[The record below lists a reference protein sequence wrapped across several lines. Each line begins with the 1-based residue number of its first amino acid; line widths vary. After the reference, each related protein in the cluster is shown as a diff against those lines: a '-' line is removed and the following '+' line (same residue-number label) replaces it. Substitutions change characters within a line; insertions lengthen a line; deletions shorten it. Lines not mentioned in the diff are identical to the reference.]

1 MGKPRKTHR
10 QPRFQYDRNRSKEWK
25 NSKKLPAIECKQ
37 IKKAW
42 IANKSVEQNM
52 RLMGLSSDPNITLK
66 VPSTKELL
74 NNENKKTQKKEKKI
88 KQTTVI
94 KELEEEASIPPAKTL
109 QLSEPLV
116 RYCVCMLETYGEDYK
131 AMAKDR
137 KNYYQ
142 DTPKQIKRKI
152 SSFKNTP
159 DVVQQVDNE
168 STPEK
173 VVVDMAARTRKPTRK
188 YIAKRRNGHYT
199 SPAVAV
205 KATKTCSSEVPLHK
219 VKRKL
224 HFGRKPPIQREKAN
238 NLKKKRERSKLQTK
252 KQTFGKAT
260 VKNKRKR
267 ISKELLD
274 LLDMADHFIY
284 SEKLRSKNL
293 KRPCHGDHG
302 MSHGAYK
309 LHSSHEVT
317 NLIPGRQN

>member
-25 NSKKLPAIECKQ
+25 NSKKLPTIECKQ

-42 IANKSVEQNM
+42 IKNKSVEQNM

-66 VPSTKELL
+66 VPSIKQMLD
-74 NNENKKTQKKEKKI
+74 NENKKTQKKEKNI
-88 KQTTVI
+88 KQTTTVI

-116 RYCVCMLETYGEDYK
+116 RYCVCMLESYGEDYK

-152 SSFKNTP
+152 NSFKNTP

-199 SPAVAV
+199 SPAV

-238 NLKKKRERSKLQTK
+238 NSKKNRERSQSPTK
-252 KQTFGKAT
+252 KQTFGKVA
-260 VKNKRKR
+260 VKRKK

-302 MSHGAYK
+302 IPQGTYK

-317 NLIPGRQN
+317 NLSPGRQN

>member
-1 MGKPRKTHR
+1 
-10 QPRFQYDRNRSKEWK
+10 
-25 NSKKLPAIECKQ
+25 
-37 IKKAW
+37 
-42 IANKSVEQNM
+42 
-52 RLMGLSSDPNITLK
+52 
-66 VPSTKELL
+66 
-74 NNENKKTQKKEKKI
+74 
-88 KQTTVI
+88 
-94 KELEEEASIPPAKTL
+94 
-109 QLSEPLV
+109 
-116 RYCVCMLETYGEDYK
+116 
-131 AMAKDR
+131 
-137 KNYYQ
+137 
-142 DTPKQIKRKI
+142 
-152 SSFKNTP
+152 
-159 DVVQQVDNE
+159 
-168 STPEK
+168 
-173 VVVDMAARTRKPTRK
+173 MAARTRKPTRK

-302 MSHGAYK
+302 MHMVPISYILLMSTASAYSAS
-309 LHSSHEVT
+309 L
-317 NLIPGRQN
+317 LQCFIIPADSARVVS